1 MKYYTFLENSFIKLK
16 NMKTFKILISLFAL
30 SFFISSCSG
39 KKEEEKEEEP
49 KTGLEALQNIAKEA
63 EKMSNEEPK
72 EVVDAKLLK
81 ELLPEDADG
90 MARKEASSEKT
101 GAMGFK
107 ISTAEGRYRDDN
119 GSIEVNII
127 DVAGTGALMGMAAWS
142 MIDMDKETDDS
153 YEKTTKYKGN
163 KAYEKYDSKNKDG
176 EMAVI
181 VGNRFVVTVKGNNV
195 EFDKIKATLDD
206 IDLGKLEDLK

>member
-1 MKYYTFLENSFIKLK
+1 
-16 NMKTFKILISLFAL
+16 
-30 SFFISSCSG
+30 
-39 KKEEEKEEEP
+39 
-49 KTGLEALQNIAKEA
+49 
-63 EKMSNEEPK
+63 
-72 EVVDAKLLK
+72 
-81 ELLPEDADG
+81 
-90 MARKEASSEKT
+90 
-101 GAMGFK
+101 MGFK

>member
-1 MKYYTFLENSFIKLK
+1 
-16 NMKTFKILISLFAL
+16 MKTVKLLISLFVSILLL
-30 SFFISSCSG
+30 SNCGG
-39 KKEEEKEEEP
+39 KKEEEKVEEP

-63 EKMSNEEPK
+63 EKMSNESPK

-90 MARKEASSEKT
+90 LPRKEASSQKT
-101 GAMGFK
+101 GAMGFN
-107 ISTAEGRYRDDN
+107 ISTAEASYRNDDS
-119 GSIEVNII
+119 SIKVAII
-127 DVAGTGALMGMAAWS
+127 DAAGTGALMGMAAWS
-142 MIDMDKETDDS
+142 MIDMDKEDENG

-163 KAYEKYDSKNKDG
+163 KAFEKYNTKNKDG

-181 VGNRFVVTVKGNNV
+181 VANRFVVTVSGNNV
-195 EFDKIKATLDD
+195 DMDKIKSTLDD

>member
-1 MKYYTFLENSFIKLK
+1 
-16 NMKTFKILISLFAL
+16 MKTVKLLISLLAITML
-30 SFFISSCSG
+30 LNNCMN
-39 KKEEEKEEEP
+39 KKEEEKVEEP

-63 EKMSNEEPK
+63 EKMSNESPK

-90 MARKEASSEKT
+90 LPRKEASSQKT
-101 GAMGFK
+101 GAMGFN
-107 ISTAEGRYRDDN
+107 ISTAEARYKNDDG
-119 GSIEVNII
+119 GSIKVAII

-142 MIDMDKETDDS
+142 MIEMDKENEDG

-163 KAYEKYDSKNKDG
+163 KAFEKYNTKNKDG

-181 VGNRFVVTVKGNNV
+181 VANRFVVTVSGNNV
-195 EFDKIKATLDD
+195 DIDKIKATLDD